1 MCDYSLEFYRSR
13 PAREGERYVTTR
25 FRSGSIGFGIEGDC
39 STPVC
44 VPHDARLV
52 LDNLPTQLQKQTG
65 EGDRAEVTFIEVPFG
80 QYRDGVR
87 FADGTLM
94 SLQQLGAGVRAQV
107 VDALSGR
114 FEFKKTATE
123 SA

>member
-39 STPVC
+39 TTPVC

-52 LDNLPTQLQKQTG
+52 LENLPTQIQKQTG
-65 EGDRAEVTFIEVPFG
+65 EGESAEVTFTEVSYG
-80 QYRDGVR
+80 RYRDGIR
-87 FADGTLM
+87 FSDGTVL
-94 SLQQLGAGVRAQV
+94 SLQQLGTGVRAHV
-107 VDALSGR
+107 VDALIGR
-114 FEFKKTATE
+114 FEIKVTA
-123 SA
+123 AGLA